1 MSVVSNNILAGASG
15 QGGGGYQIERSLRF
29 NPGDSAYLNRT
40 PSSSGNL
47 KTWTWSGWVKRSN
60 SGAGHT
66 NDFFSCGVNIHNGGA
81 GGAQANAYFDVD
93 GTIQVYEYSGG
104 YGYNYRTTQVFRD
117 FSAWYHIVI
126 SLDTTDLTAGDRV
139 KIYINGDRVTSFSTS
154 NAPTLNFEGEINKSG
169 VQHYISDTAAPF
181 NGYLADVHFIDG
193 QALAPTDFGETD
205 DNGVWQ
211 PKKFAGGAVNQ
222 VITGGSY
229 STSGLYAGS
238 YTPSDSIFHDSD
250 ANTGVGVDS
259 ATLAYLINDLGSS
272 KLVTKITVGFGDNG
286 VANTG
291 WTNGYITGA
300 IIAGSNDNSSWTT
313 IGTCVGTNDDQSF
326 DVNASYR
333 YIRISMSNNYL
344 GVGKFVIYEQ
354 GAIPSNI
361 YGTNGFHLDF
371 ADNSSN
377 AALGTDTS
385 GNNNNFTVNNL
396 AAQTAIAANY
406 YNMLNVTPNTGNA
419 FIASNVTPYINT
431 STWAITNTHWVGMSY
446 YSGTGAM
453 TFTPTTSIPVT
464 NSLIVYFGAW
474 ADSGYTATLTITYT
488 DSTTETGSFTSSSS
502 NYMGVKTASN
512 ASGKS
517 IQSISVIT
525 SSSLGYHSIGGIVV
539 DGVLLTNVDGAI
551 TDSLRDTPTNGTQ
564 TDTGAGGEITGC
576 YATWNPLDKA
586 SNSVLTNGNL
596 DNALTG
602 AGISKATIHVSSGKW
617 YWEISKTDAVNNVCG
632 IATSGAVPSATYLGG
647 VAGTA
652 GFTGQGLFSFQS
664 PFGRAAASNVG
675 AMSNGDILGFALDCD
690 NGTLKLYINNV
701 LQTADHFTFTPGLS
715 VTPAMGSNV
724 ARAAYPTNFGQHA
737 FAYAAPS
744 GYKCLNT
751 ANLPDPTIADG
762 SLYFDTKLYTGN
774 DNTQTISG
782 MSLRPDLL
790 WLRSRAQATNHE
802 IFDVVRGNNKVLFPN
817 LTNAEITDSNR
828 VTSFNSDGFGLG
840 PNSNANVSGGAVAW
854 AWDAGDLATTSDTT
868 NYNQSQT
875 WSSGTTT
882 GTWDSSFPLT
892 QLFNGSLNDGIQASN
907 SGAATLAFSNIT
919 AQTSIE
925 VYGFN
930 TTTGTDEWQVTANGT
945 DYVVALPANPGGW
958 VTVSASYPASLDE
971 VSNLVYRGRLN
982 GIKVDGKLLIDP
994 GVIAAGG
1001 LNSSVYD
1008 QSQTWSTAGTIT
1020 GSGYSSAYT
1029 YTKVFNGGS
1038 LTSLADSAFA
1048 ITNSSYKYTFAGS
1061 GVNVS
1066 NNVKVYY
1073 WQNGGT
1079 LKVNAG
1085 ESDEQSITAST
1096 SSYTSTT
1103 YNSSTI
1109 GVLKNVQIETT
1120 ATDHGPYLIAIEVD
1134 GKILVDSGVTP
1145 LNVPSI
1151 ASTVRA
1157 SASSGCSIVSF
1168 TNGNGTVGH
1177 GLSAPP
1183 GLIITKQRDA
1193 SYTWSCYHSSL
1204 GKDKYIALN
1213 YSNAAG
1219 AVGGMWGSAEPTSSV
1234 FGTTFYVAPVGA
1246 DMIAYCFAP
1255 VEGYSAM
1262 GSYTG
1267 NGSTDGVFIYTGF
1280 TPSWL
1285 LFKRHDAGSDWTIYD
1300 TARDSYNASGIRL
1313 RPNLSNADHDE
1324 RPTLDI
1330 LSNGFKFRRNS
1341 YENGGNDQYIYMAF
1355 ASHPFKTA
1363 RAR

>member
-1 MSVVSNNILAGASG
+1 G

-385 GNNNNFTVNNL
+385 GNSNNFTVNNL

-488 DSTTETGSFTSSSS
+488 DSTTETGS
-502 NYMGVKTASN
+502 
-512 ASGKS
+512 
-517 IQSISVIT
+517 
-525 SSSLGYHSIGGIVV
+525 
-539 DGVLLTNVDGAI
+539 
-551 TDSLRDTPTNGTQ
+551 
-564 TDTGAGGEITGC
+564 
-576 YATWNPLDKA
+576 
-586 SNSVLTNGNL
+586 
-596 DNALTG
+596 
-602 AGISKATIHVSSGKW
+602 
-617 YWEISKTDAVNNVCG
+617 
-632 IATSGAVPSATYLGG
+632 
-647 VAGTA
+647 
-652 GFTGQGLFSFQS
+652 
-664 PFGRAAASNVG
+664 
-675 AMSNGDILGFALDCD
+675 
-690 NGTLKLYINNV
+690 
-701 LQTADHFTFTPGLS
+701 
-715 VTPAMGSNV
+715 
-724 ARAAYPTNFGQHA
+724 
-737 FAYAAPS
+737 
-744 GYKCLNT
+744 
-751 ANLPDPTIADG
+751 
-762 SLYFDTKLYTGN
+762 
-774 DNTQTISG
+774 
-782 MSLRPDLL
+782 
-790 WLRSRAQATNHE
+790 
-802 IFDVVRGNNKVLFPN
+802 
-817 LTNAEITDSNR
+817 
-828 VTSFNSDGFGLG
+828 
-840 PNSNANVSGGAVAW
+840 
-854 AWDAGDLATTSDTT
+854 
-868 NYNQSQT
+868 
-875 WSSGTTT
+875 
-882 GTWDSSFPLT
+882 
-892 QLFNGSLNDGIQASN
+892 
-907 SGAATLAFSNIT
+907 
-919 AQTSIE
+919 
-925 VYGFN
+925 
-930 TTTGTDEWQVTANGT
+930 
-945 DYVVALPANPGGW
+945 
-958 VTVSASYPASLDE
+958 
-971 VSNLVYRGRLN
+971 
-982 GIKVDGKLLIDP
+982 
-994 GVIAAGG
+994 
-1001 LNSSVYD
+1001 
-1008 QSQTWSTAGTIT
+1008 
-1020 GSGYSSAYT
+1020 
-1029 YTKVFNGGS
+1029 
-1038 LTSLADSAFA
+1038 
-1048 ITNSSYKYTFAGS
+1048 
-1061 GVNVS
+1061 
-1066 NNVKVYY
+1066 
-1073 WQNGGT
+1073 
-1079 LKVNAG
+1079 
-1085 ESDEQSITAST
+1085 
-1096 SSYTSTT
+1096 
-1103 YNSSTI
+1103 
-1109 GVLKNVQIETT
+1109 
-1120 ATDHGPYLIAIEVD
+1120 
-1134 GKILVDSGVTP
+1134 
-1145 LNVPSI
+1145 
-1151 ASTVRA
+1151 
-1157 SASSGCSIVSF
+1157 
-1168 TNGNGTVGH
+1168 
-1177 GLSAPP
+1177 
-1183 GLIITKQRDA
+1183 
-1193 SYTWSCYHSSL
+1193 
-1204 GKDKYIALN
+1204 
-1213 YSNAAG
+1213 
-1219 AVGGMWGSAEPTSSV
+1219 
-1234 FGTTFYVAPVGA
+1234 
-1246 DMIAYCFAP
+1246 
-1255 VEGYSAM
+1255 
-1262 GSYTG
+1262 
-1267 NGSTDGVFIYTGF
+1267 
-1280 TPSWL
+1280 
-1285 LFKRHDAGSDWTIYD
+1285 
-1300 TARDSYNASGIRL
+1300 
-1313 RPNLSNADHDE
+1313 
-1324 RPTLDI
+1324 
-1330 LSNGFKFRRNS
+1330 
-1341 YENGGNDQYIYMAF
+1341 
-1355 ASHPFKTA
+1355 
-1363 RAR
+1363 